1 MKYILIILSILLLSF
16 PLLGQT
22 KETGVLYPWKT
33 SSGYGWKTFGD
44 GNLQP
49 QYKGEISNG
58 KPDGL
63 GILYNGVYLKRF
75 YFYPK
80 IKFIGEWKNVE
91 KHGQGT
97 KDVKMDDQGTLDL
110 PNGEMYLG
118 KFKDGFPNGLGILF
132 YGVYLKRFHFC
143 PKVKFIGEWENGEI
157 HGQGTLNLPNGEKYV
172 VAFNDGG
179 NTW

>member
-1 MKYILIILSILLLSF
+1 MKYILIILSILLLSS
-16 PLLGQT
+16 PLFGQT

-49 QYKGEISNG
+49 LYKGEISNG

-75 YFYPK
+75 Y
-80 IKFIGEWKNVE
+80 N
-91 KHGQGT
+91 
-97 KDVKMDDQGTLDL
+97 L
-110 PNGEMYLG
+110 
-118 KFKDGFPNGLGILF
+118 
-132 YGVYLKRFHFC
+132 

-157 HGQGTLNLPNGEKYV
+157 HGQGTLTLSSGMKKIGEFRRGFPWNTTSYDKNGNILGKWV
-172 VAFNDGG
+172 NGKLKVK
-179 NTW
+179 